1 MNSTGWFIVGFPVAG
16 GEVLQEAGLGALA
29 LLVGGLQA
37 HAQLVGGLFH
47 AAVVEAGDG
56 EQLDVPLSQRPSIHG
71 ERGKKFV
78 EEDAEF
84 LVGRAVGHGRRWS
97 AFAGFPGLLGWPGLS
112 ALGVGD
118 AALDQFHAEVRRP
131 DVDGRHP
138 FQEAVEQVMVDVG
151 GVVAVGQ
158 NDALARAAQAASGEA
173 DREEPVRL
181 GSRGPAGA
189 GDDGGPDL
197 VALGVVGVFEQE
209 PQKHAGPH
217 VPGRQAGTKAIGRD
231 GPVEHREAVLEPVEQ
246 RPVPSI
252 RTVPVAR
259 QHERGQVL

>member
-1 MNSTGWFIVGFPVAG
+1 M
-16 GEVLQEAGLGALA
+16 
-29 LLVGGLQA
+29 
-37 HAQLVGGLFH
+37 
-47 AAVVEAGDG
+47 VEAANG
-56 EQLDVPLSQRPSIHG
+56 EQLDIPLSQRPSIHG

-97 AFAGFPGLLGWPGLS
+97 AFSGFPGLLGWPGLS

-118 AALDQFHAEVRRP
+118 AALDQFHTEVRRP

-138 FQEAVEQVMVDVG
+138 FQEAVEQVVVDVG
-151 GVVAVGQ
+151 GVVAVGPD
-158 NDALARAAQAASGEA
+158 NALAGAAQAAGGEA

-181 GSRGPAGA
+181 GSRRTAGT
-189 GDDGGPDL
+189 GDDRGPDP
-197 VALGVVGVFEQE
+197 VALWVVGVFEQE
-209 PQKHAGPH
+209 PQEHAGTH
-217 VPGRQAGTKAIGRD
+217 VPGRKAGTEAIGRD